1 MQNKPMNF
9 DIVDRLL
16 RKYIK
21 FILKTDEQINEYVP
35 NTHIAESIKYV
46 LIYSELEF
54 NNEHIFHN
62 VKDDPYDSI
71 GNNNPDNYD
80 ILDDGRYL
88 KKETY
93 SLGINHLLIPEYF
106 DLKRLNKD
114 GITEI
119 HRTYQKLREKKD
131 VIRNTIIL
139 GGIKLPDYTHPQ
151 FSKSYKIKIKKHDK

>member
-131 VIRNTIIL
+131 VIRNTIKL
-139 GGIKLPDYTHPQ
+139 GGIKLQDYTHPQ